1 MPRPLPAGVHA
12 MATDKKSCAI
22 YNKSNGEMSA
32 AVADDIVKAADEV
45 VADGLDDHST
55 PPWLLSTRQEVELKQ
70 YECQ

>member
-32 AVADDIVKAADEV
+32 AVADDNVKAADEV
-45 VADGLDDHST
+45 VADGLDDHSPLVT
-55 PPWLLSTRQEVELKQ
+55 IYQTGSGSQTI
-70 YECQ
+70 